1 MREFF
6 NIIWSDN
13 LTSGR
18 VFICLV
24 ALSSVAA
31 AALALYHA
39 WRYRVVET
47 QALERLRGSLQRW
60 QKERRG
66 TARELVGMDELK
78 RAARPGSL
86 ILHRLL
92 TIERMRDANVKVDF
106 EALQQVTY
114 AVEAARLG
122 LRAPAFSVSFILLLG
137 LFGSIVGLCL
147 ALPGLRAAGVD
158 EVGSAVGA
166 MAASFSCGM
175 AGLVGSL
182 SASLFNLALTTAQA
196 AYFEKLERFTVEELL
211 PKTAPDIRSEALLME
226 MHFKIGEAFDR
237 IKDVAEQNRH
247 TVQEF
252 DAVAEGFSRLVE
264 SLEESARKGASADVQ
279 RVLEQMGE
287 VIGQVSRA
295 NDSVLSLAASVP
307 QALEATHAQ
316 NQNVLARLDQLGRQA
331 SEQHDRLTGQLA
343 LANDKLPQALQ
354 SVQQSTLATAQR
366 IEEVLRRQGGTPA
379 TTTLLPAPAMRLIM
393 YGVYPMLLLI
403 LLILLTR

>member
-1 MREFF
+1 MREFI

-13 LTSGR
+13 LLSGCI
-18 VFICLV
+18 FICLV

-47 QALERLRGSLQRW
+47 AALERLQGSLHRW
-60 QKERRG
+60 QKERQGR
-66 TARELVGMDELK
+66 AQELVGMNELK
-78 RAARPGSL
+78 RAALPGSL

-114 AVEAARLG
+114 AAEAARLG
-122 LRAPAFSVSFILLLG
+122 LRAPAFSVSFILMLG
-137 LFGSIVGLCL
+137 IFGSIVGVCL
-147 ALPGLRAAGVD
+147 ALPGLRSASVD
-158 EVGSAVGA
+158 ELGSTIGA
-166 MAASFSCGM
+166 LTASFSCGM

-182 SASLFNLALTTAQA
+182 SASLFNFALTTSQA
-196 AYFEKLERFTVEELL
+196 AFFEKLERFTVEELL

-237 IKDVAEQNRH
+237 IKQIAEQNH
-247 TVQEF
+247 QTVREF
-252 DAVAEGFSRLVE
+252 ETVAEGFERLVE

-279 RVLEQMGE
+279 RVLEQLGE

-295 NDSVLSLAASVP
+295 NDSVLNLAASVP
-307 QALEATHAQ
+307 QALEATHTQ
-316 NQNVLARLDQLGRQA
+316 NQNVLARLDLLGRQA
-331 SEQHDRLTGQLA
+331 GEQHDKLIGQLA
-343 LANDKLPQALQ
+343 LTDDKLPQALQ

-366 IEEVLRRQGGTPA
+366 IEDVLRRQGGAAGA
-379 TTTLLPAPAMRLIM
+379 TTFLPAPAMKLIM
-393 YGVYPMLLLI
+393 YGVPPMLLLI